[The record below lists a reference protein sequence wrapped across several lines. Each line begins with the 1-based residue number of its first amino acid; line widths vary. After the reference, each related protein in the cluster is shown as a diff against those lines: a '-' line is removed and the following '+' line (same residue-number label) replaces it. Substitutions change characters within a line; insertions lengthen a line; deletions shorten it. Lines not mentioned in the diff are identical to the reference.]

1 MARTPEDKLNALVAR
16 VGQVRRWL
24 VMLAILKVTALCL
37 VFVSLYVGVYAWLD
51 HRLNFDEAGRI
62 AAFVLLVAGVVLLL
76 HGLKNLLPGRISF
89 SSAANY
95 IENKRSFDQQL
106 VTAIE
111 YYENK
116 HDYPYSKALLE
127 QVVLHVDKDSSE
139 FRFDSTVEKWKG
151 YALAAVILLGFACA
165 WFYVRDNCA
174 YFRLYL
180 TRLTR
185 PLATVAPLPAT
196 SLESITRDIVTA
208 TDSEVTFAATL
219 QGRIPEF
226 GKLVLERED
235 TQGQS
240 EAIELK
246 PVSRDGKTTEFQTS
260 RTFSQ
265 PGLFKY
271 RFEAGSAST
280 NWHTLSVS
288 EPTGIE
294 SMTAEVM
301 PPRNPS
307 RREWFKP
314 YTEHIESGM
323 LEVIPGSSATLH
335 VQATGKLKEVTAT
348 GPDGKPIT
356 KQLDGADQFTF
367 HLNADRNGTVK
378 FALVNEQGLANDK
391 LPELQVILKTD
402 EPAKFKLISPDG
414 DYLATDVASVPI
426 TFEVTDDFGLDSV
439 RMCLEIPGQPPQVR
453 AIPVEDGTRSTTFT
467 HTIELEEYE
476 LAVGDSILFHA
487 EGTDID
493 TGSAPTK
500 RTSSSEVYFIEIRPY
515 RQNWRPKPG
524 GPGQGASSPPVE
536 LLNILE
542 YTRAIV
548 KKTWEIAQR
557 PSPTESGGGATDS
570 TLDFIDNDVRY
581 CDEQLAMIRDDSQ
594 YGFGESQKAVL
605 NEVLKNYEQAS
616 TYLAKHDAGSAMAPE
631 KEAYRI
637 LRRFILE
644 LDLELNPP
652 SSGQSP
658 QEEKP
663 DSVRIQEKPEFAE
676 YEKERL
682 ESELKKVQQEV
693 DKLSEQQQE
702 LETTFENF
710 LQEQA
715 AQKKNAQN
723 ASTDKPQANAGE
735 KQDQDKA
742 ETGSPG
748 NSTPGQKAQ
757 NSSDSSIGD
766 GAGQNGRSEQNTSAG
781 TQTSGRNG
789 QTSNETGATSADKGQ
804 STPGTNSPGDG
815 SGAGRD
821 RGDRPT
827 PGSGQ
832 NNTANS
838 QARISMIQARQK
850 SLQEQVEQLNRDL
863 QQLPQLSQ
871 SGGSNARSE
880 AQKHLA
886 EAVKKMDDF
895 QTKLAEARYQAY
907 ADEGKSNEALKSMA
921 SSKRE
926 LDMASEAIGGE
937 LTLSDEQKT
946 AKEAQEMA
954 EQLAQDADT
963 FDESVT
969 DAEREDML
977 ARLEAAKRLL
987 EMMPEPQWAQIDQ
1000 PGGNRTGTSPVL
1012 TTNPNLSPAE
1022 QARQMARQ
1030 FWSIAVNA
1038 KKRRSGP
1045 AAGLTATEPSDAKFH
1060 EKENEFFENAAKFDP
1075 ETAK

>member
-1 MARTPEDKLNALVAR
+1 MAGTPEDKLNALVAR

-24 VMLAILKVTALCL
+24 VMLSILKVTALCL

-62 AAFVLLVAGVVLLL
+62 AALVLLIAGVVLLL
-76 HGLKNLLPGRISF
+76 HRLKNLLPGRISF
-89 SSAANY
+89 SGAAGY
-95 IENKRSFDQQL
+95 IENKRSLDQQL

-116 HDYPYSKALLE
+116 QDYPYSRALLE
-127 QVVLHVDKDSSE
+127 QVVLKLDKESSQ

-165 WFYVRDNCA
+165 WFYVRDNYT

-180 TRLTR
+180 ARLTR
-185 PLATVAPLPAT
+185 PLAVVAPLPAT
-196 SLESITRDIVTA
+196 SLESVTKDIVIA
-208 TDSEVTFAATL
+208 TDSEVTFTAAV
-219 QGRIPEF
+219 QGRVPEF

-235 TQGQS
+235 AQGQS
-240 EAIELK
+240 EAIEVK
-246 PVSRDGKTTEFQTS
+246 PVSRDGKTSEFRAC

-271 RFEAGSAST
+271 RFEAGPAST
-280 NWHTLSVS
+280 DWHALSVS
-288 EPTGIE
+288 EPAGIE

-307 RREWFKP
+307 RRQWFKP
-314 YTEHIESGM
+314 YTEHIESNM

-335 VQATGKLKEVTAT
+335 VQATDKLQEVTAT

-378 FALVNEQGLANDK
+378 FALVNEQGLVNDK

-439 RMCLEIPGQPPQVR
+439 RMCLEIPGRPPQVHT
-453 AIPVEDGTRSTTFT
+453 IPTEEGARSTTFT

-487 EGTDID
+487 EATDID
-493 TGSAPTK
+493 TGSTPAK

-515 RQNWRPKPG
+515 RQHWRPKPG
-524 GPGQGASSPPVE
+524 GGPGQTASAPPVE

-542 YTRAIV
+542 YTRAII

-557 PSPTESGGGATDS
+557 PSPTEQDRSA
-570 TLDFIDNDVRY
+570 LDFIDNDVRY
-581 CDEQLAMIRDDSQ
+581 CAEQLAMIRDDSQ

-605 NEVLKNYEQAS
+605 NEVLKNYERVS
-616 TYLAKHDAGSAMAPE
+616 TYLAKHNAGSAMAPE

-637 LRRFILE
+637 LRKFILE

-663 DSVRIQEKPEFAE
+663 DSVRMQEKPEFSE

-682 ESELKKVQQEV
+682 ESELKKVQQDL
-693 DKLSEQQQE
+693 DKLSKQQE
-702 LETTFENF
+702 SLEKTFENL

-715 AQKKNAQN
+715 AQKA
-723 ASTDKPQANAGE
+723 ATRKPPANAGE
-735 KQDQDKA
+735 KQNQDKTQ
-742 ETGSPG
+742 TGSPD
-748 NSTPGQKAQ
+748 NS
-757 NSSDSSIGD
+757 
-766 GAGQNGRSEQNTSAG
+766 
-781 TQTSGRNG
+781 
-789 QTSNETGATSADKGQ
+789 SADKGQ
-804 STPGTNSPGDG
+804 SIPSTNSSGDKSKAGQDQGDKPAPGG
-815 SGAGRD
+815 
-821 RGDRPT
+821 
-827 PGSGQ
+827 GQ
-832 NNTANS
+832 NNTAEAG
-838 QARISMIQARQK
+838 ARISMIQARQK

-863 QQLPQLSQ
+863 QQLPQTSQ
-871 SGGSNARSE
+871 SGGNNARSE
-880 AQKHLA
+880 AQKHLD

-895 QTKLAEARYQAY
+895 QAKLTEARYQAY
-907 ADEGKSNEALKSMA
+907 VDERKSNEALENME

-926 LDMASEAIGGE
+926 LDLASEAIGRE
-937 LTLSDEQKT
+937 LTLSDDEKT

-954 EQLAQDADT
+954 EQLAEDADT
-963 FDESVT
+963 FDGSVT
-969 DAEREDML
+969 DSEREDML

-987 EMMPEPQWAQIDQ
+987 EMMPEPQWAQINQ
-1000 PGGNRTGTSPVL
+1000 PSGNRTGAAPVL

-1038 KKRRSGP
+1038 KKRRSGT
-1045 AAGLTATEPSDAKFH
+1045 AAGLTAEEPSDVKFH
-1060 EKENEFFENAAKFDP
+1060 DKENEFFENAAKFDP
-1075 ETAK
+1075 ETAQK

>member
-1 MARTPEDKLNALVAR
+1 
-16 VGQVRRWL
+16 
-24 VMLAILKVTALCL
+24 MLAVLKVTALCL

-51 HRLNFDEAGRI
+51 HRLSFDEAGRI
-62 AAFVLLVAGVVLLL
+62 AALVLLVTGVALLL
-76 HGLKNLLPGRISF
+76 HRLKSLLPGRVSF

-95 IENKRSFDQQL
+95 IENKKSFDQQL

-116 HDYPYSKALLE
+116 HDYPYSKALLD
-127 QVVLHVDKDSSE
+127 QVVLKLDKDSAE
-139 FRFDSTVEKWKG
+139 FRFDSTVEKWHG
-151 YALAAVILLGFACA
+151 YALMAVILLGSVCA
-165 WFYVRDNCA
+165 WFYVRDNYT
-174 YFRLYL
+174 YFSLYL
-180 TRLTR
+180 ARLAR
-185 PLATVAPLPAT
+185 PLAVVAPLPAT
-196 SLESITRDIVTA
+196 SLESVTKDIVAA
-208 TDSEVTFAATL
+208 TDSQVSFAATA

-226 GKLVLERED
+226 GKLVVACED
-235 TQGQS
+235 AQEQS
-240 EAIELK
+240 EAIEVK
-246 PVSRDGKTTEFQTS
+246 PVSRDARTTEFQAS

-265 PGLFKY
+265 PGQFKY

-280 NWHTLSVS
+280 DWQTLSVS
-288 EPTGIE
+288 EPAGIE
-294 SMTAEVM
+294 SMTADVM

-307 RREWFKP
+307 RRQWLKP
-314 YTEHIESGM
+314 YTEHIQSNV

-335 VQATGKLKEVTAT
+335 VQATDKLKEVTAT

-356 KQLDGADQFTF
+356 KQLDGADRFTF
-367 HLNADRNGTVK
+367 HLNAEKNGTVK
-378 FALVNEQGLANDK
+378 FSLVNEQGLVNDK
-391 LPELQVILKTD
+391 LPELQVILKAD

-439 RMCLEIPGQPPQVR
+439 RMCLEIPGQPPRVQ
-453 AIPVEDGTRSTTFT
+453 AIPVEEGSRNMTFT

-487 EGTDID
+487 EATDMD
-493 TGSAPTK
+493 TGSAPAN

-524 GPGQGASSPPVE
+524 GGPAQSGSAPPVE

-548 KKTWEIAQR
+548 KKTWDIAQR
-557 PSPTESGGGATDS
+557 PNPTEQDPSS
-570 TLDFIDNDVRY
+570 LDFIDNDVRY
-581 CDEQLAMIRDDSQ
+581 CAEQLAIIRDDSQ
-594 YGFGESQKAVL
+594 YGFGDAQKAVL

-616 TYLAKHDAGSAMAPE
+616 AYLAKHDADSAIAPE

-637 LRRFILE
+637 LRKFILE

-663 DSVRIQEKPEFAE
+663 DSVKMQEKPEFAE

-682 ESELKKVQQEV
+682 ESELKKVQQELN
-693 DKLSEQQQE
+693 KLSEQQE
-702 LETTFENF
+702 SLEKTFENL

-715 AQKKNAQN
+715 AQEKTAQK
-723 ASTDKPQANAGE
+723 AGTGEPQANAGE

-742 ETGSPG
+742 EAGSSG
-748 NSTPGQKAQ
+748 DSTPGSKAQ
-757 NSSDSSIGD
+757 KSSGSPAGGDSEGLN
-766 GAGQNGRSEQNTSAG
+766 GQEEQNTPAKSQNARRSEQTGSENG
-781 TQTSGRNG
+781 TP
-789 QTSNETGATSADKGQ
+789 SADKGQ
-804 STPGTNSPGDG
+804 STPGTDRSGDG
-815 SGAGRD
+815 GNAGQDQGDKPSSG
-821 RGDRPT
+821 T
-827 PGSGQ
+827 GQ
-832 NNTANS
+832 NNTAEAG
-838 QARISMIQARQK
+838 ARMSMIQAQQK
-850 SLQEQVEQLNRDL
+850 SLQEQV
-863 QQLPQLSQ
+863 QQLKQELQELPQTSQ
-871 SGGSNARSE
+871 SGGNNARSE
-880 AQKHLA
+880 AQRHLD
-886 EAVKKMDDF
+886 EAMQKMDDF
-895 QTKLAEARYQAY
+895 QAKLTEARYHVY

-921 SSKRE
+921 SSRQE
-926 LDMASEAIGGE
+926 LDLASEAIGSE
-937 LTLSDEQKT
+937 LTLSDDEKT

-969 DAEREDML
+969 DAERQAML

-987 EMMPEPQWAQIDQ
+987 EMMPEPQWARIDQ
-1000 PGGNRTGTSPVL
+1000 PGGSQTGTAPVL

-1022 QARQMARQ
+1022 RARQMARQ

-1038 KKRRSGP
+1038 KKRRSGTSGGL
-1045 AAGLTATEPSDAKFH
+1045 AGDEPSDVKFH

-1075 ETAK
+1075 ETAQK